1 MADKP
6 HYTNP
11 LEGAV
16 LPLLPEGIRP
26 DLSIPPLNVNYI
38 RRDDREPEQLR
49 KINAILNPLPRK
61 NYLSSSILFFG
72 ETIVTTN
79 VIGPKLSTARR
90 PSSTDYINCKCMIL
104 PHAKYD
110 VRRTISHKNDPDEIY
125 LCQVVARALAAVVP
139 PELKESSYIDMLMT
153 VISDN
158 GCVDSV
164 LINSASLSLALSG
177 INMLDMVV
185 ACTVLTF
192 SEEHLIDPTY
202 VELQALRLQGIPYS
216 LLTICCAVNLG
227 QICHFSVKGAGLPS
241 PLLQEAMRIGQ
252 EGCKAIYAT
261 LKDIIASSVSK

>member
-1 MADKP
+1 MSDKS

-26 DLSIPPLNVNYI
+26 DLSIPPLNVNYL
-38 RRDDREPEQLR
+38 RRDEREPEQIR
-49 KINAILNPLPRK
+49 EIKAMLNPLPKK
-61 NYLSSSILFFG
+61 NYLGSSILFFG
-72 ETIVTTN
+72 GTVVSTN

-104 PHAKYD
+104 PHSKYD
-110 VRRTISHKNDPDEIY
+110 IRRSISHKKDSDEVY
-125 LCQVVARALAAVVP
+125 LCQMVARALASVVP
-139 PELKESSYIDMLMT
+139 SEIKESSYIDMLMT
-153 VISDN
+153 VISDD

-185 ACTVLTF
+185 ACTVMTF
-192 SEEHLIDPTY
+192 GEEHLIDPSY
-202 VELQALRLQGIPYS
+202 IELQALKHQNISYS
-216 LLTICCAVNLG
+216 LLTVCYAVNLD
-227 QICHFSVKGAGLPS
+227 QICHFSVRGAGLPS

-252 EGCKAIYAT
+252 EGCKAIYAA
-261 LKDIIASSVSK
+261 LKDIIASSISQ